1 MRNQN
6 GTHRLVPAMALAL
19 GVLASAVAP
28 VTAAT
33 YHLDSR
39 AGDDANDGL
48 TETTAWKTLAK
59 ANATTFAPGS
69 SLLLKAGSSWTGQ
82 LQPKGAGVKG
92 NPNRIGMYGA
102 GAKPLIAANGAY
114 SAVRLLNQPFWE
126 IADLELTNKTTAWGD
141 FHGIAIDG
149 KDFGTIE
156 HVYIRDCFIHDV
168 HGVVAWISNSG
179 STGDAGVID
188 GAGWDGS
195 KHSGGIV
202 FDVTTSNSTKTRF
215 DDILI
220 EGNVIQDCSFAG
232 ISIKQ
237 VQGSVGWGGRT
248 SATDTKWYPHTNL
261 VIRDNYLSQY
271 NNDHGCN
278 TIYVTNVRG
287 GLIERNVCERSG
299 VSAIEL
305 YYTDDIV
312 VQENEV
318 FKTIRRC
325 NSADFNGLDADRGT
339 TKTVFQRNYVHDN
352 GDGILF
358 CQISF
363 GDVVVRYNIVQ
374 NSSRHGLNLHSDA
387 SAKAQVYNNV
397 IYSSI
402 GSSSLANSSGGATSL
417 NKATYVFRNNVFF
430 AAVKGPYISKGTK
443 SSFDHNLYYGTSAV
457 SGDAYAKTSNPLLVD
472 PGKGG
477 SGTKDGWAGSTLGG
491 YKLQKGSPCIN
502 AGVSISDNGSFD
514 FWNGPLS
521 QGVVDIGAHEYG
533 STTGVFGPRPLRPSG
548 RTGTIYGVDGRMLGR
563 IRDGVSD
570 RASGSSFG
578 ILEPDVPAE
587 RAHGV
592 AHLE

>member
-1 MRNQN
+1 MV
-6 GTHRLVPAMALAL
+6 TML
-19 GVLASAVAP
+19 GIFAITVAP
-28 VTAAT
+28 ATAAT
-33 YHLDSR
+33 YYLDSK
-39 AGDDANDGL
+39 AGSDASDGL
-48 TETTAWKTLAK
+48 SEATAWKSLAK

-69 SLLLKAGSSWTGQ
+69 KLLLKAGSSWTGQ
-82 LQPKGAGVKG
+82 LHPLGSGTKDG
-92 NPNRIGMYGA
+92 PNHIGMYGT

-114 SAVRLLNQPFWE
+114 SAVRLLNQPYWE
-126 IADLELTNKTTAWGD
+126 ISDLEITNKAADWGD
-141 FHGIAIDG
+141 YHGIAIDG
-149 KDFGTIE
+149 KDFGTID
-156 HVYIRDCFIHDV
+156 HIYIRNCYIHDV

-179 STGDAGVID
+179 STGDAGIID
-188 GAGWDGS
+188 DAGWDGS
-195 KHSGGIV
+195 KHSGGII

-215 DDILI
+215 NDILI

-237 VQGSVGWGGRT
+237 VQGSVGWGGRS
-248 SATDTKWYPHTNL
+248 SATDSKWYPHTNL

-339 TKTVFQRNYVHDN
+339 TRTVFQRNYVHDN

-374 NSSRHGLNLHSDA
+374 NSSRHGLNLHSES
-387 SAKAQVYNNV
+387 SATSQVYNNV
-397 IYSSI
+397 VYSNI
-402 GSSSLANSSGGATSL
+402 ASSSLANSSGGTTTL

-430 AAVKGPYISKGTK
+430 AAVNGPSIAKGTK

-457 SGDAYAKTSNPLLVD
+457 SGDASAKTSNPLFVD

-477 SGTKDGWAGSTLGG
+477 NGTKDGWALSSLGG
-491 YKLQKGSPCIN
+491 YKLKTGSPCIN
-502 AGVSISDNGSFD
+502 AGVSISGSGGFD
-514 FWNGPLS
+514 FWNGALS
-521 QGVVDIGAHEYG
+521 QGAVDIGVHEYG
-533 STTGVFGPRPLRPSG
+533 SMTGVFGPRQALPSAMS
-548 RTGTIYGVDGRMLGR
+548 GTLYGVDGRVLGR
-563 IRDGVSD
+563 LLPNASRYAPGRSVGFLNPDDAAARSQGVL
-570 RASGSSFG
+570 F
-578 ILEPDVPAE
+578 LE
-587 RAHGV
+587 
-592 AHLE
+592 